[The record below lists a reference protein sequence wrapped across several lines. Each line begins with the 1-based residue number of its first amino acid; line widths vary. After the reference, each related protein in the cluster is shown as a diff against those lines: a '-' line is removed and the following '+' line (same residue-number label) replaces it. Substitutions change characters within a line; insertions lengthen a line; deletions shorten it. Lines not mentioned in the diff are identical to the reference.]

1 MTLRQRIREAFNFL
15 SVDADPRSTKKV
27 MFYSPSYFRDM
38 MPDLKIQSLANELH
52 RMADEG
58 LLQKVLLR
66 DNLYPPARRYGFRM
80 IPR

>member
-1 MTLRQRIREAFNFL
+1 
-15 SVDADPRSTKKV
+15 